1 MKKANKKNKAKA
13 KNQTKERMN
22 DSNIS
27 DENLGN
33 DLSLSNINN
42 KNMIIEKDDEN
53 NLNNNINDEE
63 KDYDLF
69 EKDLLLMDENCKK
82 GYFFEKNYEPSFSI
96 NYPSL
101 KIPSIPL
108 FTPSTRLNNALQVG
122 DKNECFIFYYT
133 HKKTLYPTIYNQI
146 IGISGPSTAFLGKE
160 KDFIYA
166 NATSIIFTNQR
177 NFINLKLLLSEY
189 VEPLLNDNKIIG
201 EQKENFIETLLNNI
215 HIFEYLSYEELFIK
229 INELNI
235 YLMEHKINNVGLII
249 VDGINSIN
257 SNRVSFSIKEN
268 TKNYIMNFNKI
279 TTTTNPH
286 KGEQN
291 SDKQKKKNS
300 SGKKRSI
307 KPITYYD
314 NSAIKLNLFG
324 NNNPIR
330 IENNKDSKQSNITFN
345 EIIQES
351 IFTLIM
357 NYQEK
362 YNFNV
367 IITVFDKLQDYVFN
381 LNISGKASYKE
392 MNKNTYTVNT
402 PELQKDNCYFS
413 FKLQNEF
420 FPKKIQFIEPIN
432 LCLNYNQNIFGLITN
447 PINTEILEFQ
457 VFKKEKNDYRPT
469 RILTPIEYE
478 IKKSN

>member
-133 HKKTLYPTIYNQI
+133 HKKTLYPTLYNQI

-166 NATSIIFTNQR
+166 NATSIIFTNQK

-249 VDGINSIN
+249 IDGINSIN
-257 SNRVSFSIKEN
+257 TLKIEFLNKEN
-268 TKNYIMNFNKI
+268 EKNYIMKFHK
-279 TTTTNPH
+279 THSTF
-286 KGEQN
+286 KGEPN

-300 SGKKRSI
+300 SGKKKSI

-314 NSAIKLNLFG
+314 NSAIKQNLFG
-324 NNNPIR
+324 NINPIK
-330 IENNKDSKQSNITFN
+330 IDYKDNNKQNLTFN
-345 EIIQES
+345 EIIQQS
-351 IFTLIM
+351 IVTLIM

-362 YNFNV
+362 YNFNA
-367 IITVFDKLQDYVFN
+367 IITIFDYQQDTFFN

-392 MNKNTYTVNT
+392 MNKNTYTVNNS
-402 PELQKDNCYFS
+402 ELQKENCYFT
-413 FKLQNEF
+413 FKLPKIF
-420 FPKKIQFIEPIN
+420 FPKQIIFIEPIN

-447 PINTEILEFQ
+447 PINTGKLEFQ

-469 RILTPIEYE
+469 RILAPIEYE
-478 IKKSN
+478 FKAPKK